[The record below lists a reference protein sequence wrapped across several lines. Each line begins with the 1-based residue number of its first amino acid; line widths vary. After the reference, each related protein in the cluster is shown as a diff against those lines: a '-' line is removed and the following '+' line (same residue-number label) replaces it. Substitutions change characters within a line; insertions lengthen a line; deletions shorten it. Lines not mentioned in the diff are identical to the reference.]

1 MRRLALAMA
10 IAIVFLLAGP
20 PASAHAPGSPPIT
33 ANGSFVLG
41 KVSGN
46 NSSFHAYIATLG
58 IPPGAGDTLKFSWS
72 ANSGIGPAIA
82 FNIHSH
88 PANTTNNSM
97 AYATTYYNAVA
108 VRVDDQW
115 VVTGTGPYM
124 VFWDNPNDVRENV
137 SYSFVLLPP
146 APDLT
151 VFVVFP
157 VILAV
162 VVLLLWVARRRPH
175 RPSRNT
181 NGKTGL

>member
-1 MRRLALAMA
+1 MRRLAVAAA
-10 IAIVFLLAGP
+10 IAMVVLLAVP
-20 PASAHAPGSPPIT
+20 TANAHAPGSPPIT

-46 NSSFHAYIATLG
+46 NSSYHAYIAALG
-58 IPPGAGDTLKFSWS
+58 IPPGPGDTLKFSWS

-88 PANTTNNSM
+88 PANSTNNSM

-108 VRVDDQW
+108 DRVDDQW
-115 VVTGTGPYM
+115 VVAGTGPYM
-124 VFWDNPNDVRENV
+124 VFWDNPNDVKESV

-146 APDLT
+146 SPDLT

-175 RPSRNT
+175 RPSSKS
-181 NGKTGL
+181 NGKSGL